1 MYIISSYLEMNSLR
15 SFQNMLLYCKGPH
28 IVVQILD
35 KQEIMSE
42 IRSDRRKAKKLQVL
56 ELHNQGFSYRKIASI
71 VHLSLRCNSV
81 H

>member
-15 SFQNMLLYCKGPH
+15 SFQNMLLYYKGPH

-42 IRSDRRKAKKLQVL
+42 TFRQEENKETAGS
-56 ELHNQGFSYRKIASI
+56 
-71 VHLSLRCNSV
+71 
-81 H
+81 